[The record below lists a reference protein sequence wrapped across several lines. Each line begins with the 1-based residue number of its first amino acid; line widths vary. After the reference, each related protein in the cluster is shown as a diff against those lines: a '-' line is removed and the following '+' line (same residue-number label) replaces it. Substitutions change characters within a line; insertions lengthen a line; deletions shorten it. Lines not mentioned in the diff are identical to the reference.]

1 MGMKSAACWFAG
13 KWTVRTK
20 ALNETVERTVRFD
33 VATIVR
39 DELEELKIEEVPA
52 PANRHFTE
60 IILDDLHHLPMGR
73 TVGKIKE
80 HLTDIYRVFVR
91 NGTLDL
97 RLGGESLIYEE
108 PTVLAAPF
116 ARDPAGVPKTWRKDI
131 EFELGG
137 DQVAKGF
144 AALRDPGNF
153 SRSGFALFRR
163 GRLIQGSGEE
173 GYRPPLIFGTSSGSY
188 RHLRLF
194 GELHL
199 DGFEVSHTKDGFRWD
214 ENEEPF
220 LQLLKEHLDSD
231 ELPLLKQCD
240 LYRSLASR
248 RDRSKIANQALTRAG
263 DAIQAR
269 VPDILTAV
277 ADRELVETS
286 TEQLDVQPLLANREL
301 EFNFRGQPWR
311 VVIELSDDPSEGDWL
326 MLSDRPSTG
335 GMPETI
341 EIRLSMTHP
350 FMVSFAQMDS
360 NDIDALI
367 RVGAGLALAELL
379 ARRAGVSSA
388 GTIRRN
394 LNEILREALSQ
405 P

>member
-1 MGMKSAACWFAG
+1 
-13 KWTVRTK
+13 
-20 ALNETVERTVRFD
+20 
-33 VATIVR
+33 
-39 DELEELKIEEVPA
+39 
-52 PANRHFTE
+52 
-60 IILDDLHHLPMGR
+60 
-73 TVGKIKE
+73 
-80 HLTDIYRVFVR
+80 
-91 NGTLDL
+91 
-97 RLGGESLIYEE
+97 
-108 PTVLAAPF
+108 
-116 ARDPAGVPKTWRKDI
+116 
-131 EFELGG
+131 
-137 DQVAKGF
+137 
-144 AALRDPGNF
+144 
-153 SRSGFALFRR
+153 
-163 GRLIQGSGEE
+163 
-173 GYRPPLIFGTSSGSY
+173 
-188 RHLRLF
+188 LF